1 MRVFVSGQ
9 FKEKHRV
16 REAFRVMEAA
26 GHVITYDWTRTEALE
41 KPYSSY
47 SAEASR
53 RAHEDIN
60 GILSADAFI
69 LMSDNRERG
78 KGMYVEL
85 GAALALAGL
94 RSRQIQVYI
103 VGPMNHESIFYYHPL
118 VAHKETLEEVVS
130 SCEA

>member
-94 RSRQIQVYI
+94 RSRQIQVYLSLI
-103 VGPMNHESIFYYHPL
+103 HI
-118 VAHKETLEEVVS
+118 
-130 SCEA
+130 

>member
-9 FKEKHRV
+9 FKEKRRV
-16 REAFRVMEAA
+16 REAFQSMEAA
-26 GHVITYDWTRTEALE
+26 GHVVTYDWTRTEALG
-41 KPYSSY
+41 KPYSLY
-47 SAEASR
+47 STEASR
-53 RAHEDIN
+53 RAREDIN

-69 LMSDNRERG
+69 LMSDNRECG

-85 GAALALAGL
+85 GAALALAEL
-94 RSRQIQVYI
+94 RSKQIQIYI

-118 VAHKETLEEVVS
+118 VVHKETLEEVVS